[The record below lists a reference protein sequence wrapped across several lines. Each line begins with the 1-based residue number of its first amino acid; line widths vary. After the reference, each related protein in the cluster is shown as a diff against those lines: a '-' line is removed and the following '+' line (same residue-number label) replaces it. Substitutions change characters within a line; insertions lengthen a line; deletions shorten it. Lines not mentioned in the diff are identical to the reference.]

1 VRIGSAV
8 IAGRN
13 CRVSDVKSDR
23 GLFEYRARL
32 AH

>member
-8 IAGRN
+8 IAGGN
-13 CRVSDVKSDR
+13 CRVSDVMSDR
-23 GLFEYRARL
+23 RQFDYRARL